1 VDDEVKAPDLAHLRR
16 RGFQPLLHAAGSSPS
31 NSSANCTA
39 STATPACFGS
49 SATTT
54 SAEFPASLPFHRAT
68 FARQPPARKAAAPA
82 PPCPTRWPDQRRRR
96 VAGDGAGAAT
106 GGRPASPTAT
116 PGRPTW
122 PRSWRGR
129 GGRVARAE
137 RWRRQTLSWRTI
149 SGRSALGA
157 EPAPPGLPLA
167 VNHTVAV
174 WLSITGGLPRL
185 RFADLLAA

>member
-1 VDDEVKAPDLAHLRR
+1 MTLQELLLLVFCLVDDEVKAPDLAHLRR

-96 VAGDGAGAAT
+96 VAGDGAGAVAAAGWPELK
-106 GGRPASPTAT
+106 GGD
-116 PGRPTW
+116 GK
-122 PRSWRGR
+122 
-129 GGRVARAE
+129 
-137 RWRRQTLSWRTI
+137 
-149 SGRSALGA
+149 RSAGG
-157 EPAPPGLPLA
+157 PFPGD
-167 VNHTVAV
+167 
-174 WLSITGGLPRL
+174 RL
-185 RFADLLAA
+185 WARNLRHPGSPWPSTTQWPSG